1 MSEENP
7 EVNLEYSQRGWK
19 IASIGLLFSFN
30 IFILGPLGMIDLSMI
45 GCIFFLVIIGT
56 PIAFTGLIISIKD
69 KRRVGKDGIF
79 AEIIVLIILAMNAYV
94 WLTMG
99 TIGR

>member
-7 EVNLEYSQRGWK
+7 EVNLEYSRRGWK

-30 IFILGPLGMIDLSMI
+30 IFILGPLGMID
-45 GCIFFLVIIGT
+45 IFFLVIIGT

-79 AEIIVLIILAMNAYV
+79 AEIVVLIILAMNAYV